1 MALSSLRPSITTE
14 VAEGSPDTQRFL
26 SGLDL
31 LRQGA
36 EARLYRGTFL
46 GRPAVIKERFP
57 RKYRH
62 SALDS
67 RLSNRR
73 TVQEVRTALRC
84 RRAGIA
90 APAIYFVDLVSNV
103 IFMEDLADAETLREH
118 IGSSPFGSRNLEA
131 LAEIVGRTL
140 AHLHDQDII
149 HGDLTTSNMLLRRTL
164 GTSRGNGETSERANS
179 NDGEATAEEDVKDL
193 NGAKL
198 VLIDFGLS
206 FSSSLAEDKAV
217 DLYVLERAL
226 LSTHPGAED
235 LFGTMLHMYGRSS
248 CHGTAVLTKLK
259 EVRQRGRKR
268 AMVG

>member
-1 MALSSLRPSITTE
+1 MALSSSSSNVTSD
-14 VAEGSPDTQRFL
+14 GSNHTQRL
-26 SGLDL
+26 LGGLVL

-46 GRPAVIKERFP
+46 GRSAVIKERFP

-62 SALDS
+62 SVLDA
-67 RLSNRR
+67 RLSSRR

-118 IGSSPFGSRNLEA
+118 LGSSPLGSRNVEA
-131 LAEIVGRTL
+131 LAGIVGHTL
-140 AHLHDQDII
+140 ARLHDQDII
-149 HGDLTTSNMLLRRTL
+149 HGDLTTSNMLLRRTPA
-164 GTSRGNGETSERANS
+164 SSQGNGETCEGANTD
-179 NDGEATAEEDVKDL
+179 DGTTTAVEDTKDS

-206 FSSSLAEDKAV
+206 FSSGLAEDKAV

-226 LSTHPGAED
+226 LSTHPGAKD
-235 LFGTMLHMYGRSS
+235 LFETMLRMYGRSS

-268 AMVG
+268 SMVG